1 MDKRMLDI
9 KEWQLRSLKGKTKNE
24 KLKEINNRLFT
35 IDMMDYQDEE
45 DKKMVMILNEIK
57 REVEQENEKVKW

>member
-57 REVEQENEKVKW
+57 REVEQENEKVK